1 MSSWGAAVVTQDT
14 RARRNLGQ
22 WLRDNWIEVLLL
34 AILAIAFLWYFRIG
48 RALLMEDR
56 ESTTVLP
63 AAVPTLAVDE
73 GVLTFSGQTALN
85 YVAEL
90 QALGPRP
97 AGSTAALSAAAL
109 LEQELRRMGWNVEA
123 QEFER
128 DGITLRNV
136 IARAGP
142 DGDPLLVGTHYDTR
156 ALADRDPDEARRVEP
171 APGANGSSSGVA
183 VLLELATTLD
193 LGLLTRP
200 VVLAFFD
207 GGDQAGLDGWPPAVG
222 ATEATKALGPSAMI
236 LVDTVGAENQR
247 FLLDPNS
254 DPRLSEQLWML
265 ASRLGYDQWFISE
278 AGPAVVGGHQ
288 PFKDQGI
295 PVAAIAG
302 ADYAYRHTMAD
313 TVDQVDVASLERV
326 GRVLE
331 AYLRSRVMPR

>member
-1 MSSWGAAVVTQDT
+1 MTQDT
-14 RARRNLGQ
+14 PARRNLGQ
-22 WLRDNWIEVLLL
+22 WLQDNWIEILLL
-34 AILAIAFLWYFRIG
+34 AILVIAFLWYFRIG
-48 RALLMEDR
+48 RVLLVEDR
-56 ESTTVLP
+56 ESTTVVP

-97 AGSTAALSAAAL
+97 TGSAAVLDAATL
-109 LEQELRRMGWNVEA
+109 IEQELRRQGWELEV
-123 QEFER
+123 QDFER
-128 DGITLRNV
+128 DGVALRNV
-136 IARAGP
+136 IAKAGP

-156 ALADRDPDEARRVEP
+156 ALADRDPDETRRAEP
-171 APGANGSSSGVA
+171 APGANGSASGVA
-183 VLLELATTLD
+183 VLLELASTLD

-222 ATEATKALGPSAMI
+222 ASEAMKTLGPSAMI
-236 LVDTVGAENQR
+236 LVDTVGARNQR

-254 DPRLSEQLWML
+254 DPQLSEQLWML
-265 ASRLGYDQWFISE
+265 ASQLGYDQWFIPQEGS
-278 AGPAVVGGHQ
+278 AVPGDHQ

-313 TVDQVDVASLERV
+313 TVDRVDVASLERV

-331 AYLRSRVMPR
+331 AYLRYRVMPR